1 MKNIPPQY
9 LDEAFAQVNQELLE
23 MFIKKYRDYGK
34 GNILA
39 NGELGISMRITEKV
53 ERVKHLILTGNTPT
67 NESIDETWIDIAV
80 YAVIGTLYRRN
91 WFQQLEV
98 KSKPATSRSKANPW
112 KI

>member
-1 MKNIPPQY
+1 MKKNPPKY
-9 LDEAFAQVNQELLE
+9 LDEAFTTVNQELLT

-53 ERVKHLILTGNTPT
+53 ERIKHLLLSGKAPT

-98 KSKPATSRSKANPW
+98 KSKPTTSRSKANP
-112 KI
+112 